1 MPKKLCVFFSILIL
15 LFMFQAIAFA
25 STVLV
30 REGMRGEQVRMV
42 QTMLIQQ
49 GFLQGSADGICGRMT
64 VAAICHFQQDQGLAV
79 DGVCGQQTYA
89 KLQQGSPELAIRSAV
104 HEADYTHGRVVY
116 VSATGYSAYDPGNM
130 PTTASG
136 TLVRHGVIAVDPSFL
151 PLGTRVFIPGY
162 GEAIAE
168 DIGWGIRGN
177 LIDVA
182 FDTHEEALA
191 FGRQDLEIYVLE

>member
-1 MPKKLCVFFSILIL
+1 ML
-15 LFMFQAIAFA
+15 QATAFA
-25 STVLV
+25 GSVLV
-30 REGMRGEQVRMV
+30 REGTRGEQVRTV

-49 GFLQGSADGICGRMT
+49 GFLQGKADGVCGKLT
-64 VAAICHFQQDQGLAV
+64 VEAIRHFQQNKGVLV
-79 DGVCGQQTYA
+79 DGICGQQTYA
-89 KLQQGSPELAIRSAV
+89 KLQQGSPELAARAAE

-116 VSATGYSAYDPGNM
+116 VSATGYSAYDPGNV

-162 GEAIAE
+162 GEAVAE

-182 FDTHEEALA
+182 FNTHEEALA
-191 FGRQDLEIYVLE
+191 FGRQDLEIYILE